1 MKIFIKLL
9 ILMLIIACA
18 APFLLKG
25 PDGKALLSI
34 DKIGLPALPSF
45 LVDIKSN
52 SQQIFSGNGQQQT
65 LKSNDLQVYKWVDKK
80 GVTHYSDQS
89 DSKHA
94 SQLTKIQH
102 ITILPAH
109 KSESEPVIEKSA
121 SSDMPISLTTIPLQ
135 DIPKLIDDTKEV
147 KRMMEDRENQIE
159 RALY

>member
-1 MKIFIKLL
+1 
-9 ILMLIIACA
+9 MLIIACA

-34 DKIGLPALPSF
+34 DKIGFPAMPSF
-45 LVDIKSN
+45 LSDIKSN
-52 SQQIFSGNGQQQT
+52 SQKIISGNDQQQG
-65 LKSNDLQVYKWVDKK
+65 LKSNDLHVYKWVDKK

-89 DSKHA
+89 NSKQP
-94 SQLTKIQH
+94 SKLTKIQH

-109 KSESEPVIEKSA
+109 KSESEPMKEKSA
-121 SSDMPISLTTIPLQ
+121 PSDMPISLTTIPLQ

-147 KRMMEDRENQIE
+147 KRMMEDRDNQIE